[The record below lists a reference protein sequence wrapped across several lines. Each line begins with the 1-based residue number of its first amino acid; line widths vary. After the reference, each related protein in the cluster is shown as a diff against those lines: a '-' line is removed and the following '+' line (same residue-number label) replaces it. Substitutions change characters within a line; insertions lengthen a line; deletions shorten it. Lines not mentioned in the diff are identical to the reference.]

1 MLKLKNKNQKKIF
14 TTLISLWGHI
24 PRRRQKHFL
33 LLIPLAVLSS
43 FCEVISIGL
52 VLPFLAAITNPQ
64 QFIHSGAG
72 IFITELIPS
81 IIERDVIVL
90 VTIIFCLAA
99 LFSGLIRLGLLWA
112 TTSISYATGAD
123 LSNDIYRKTLYQ
135 PYSVHIS
142 RNSSEIISAISNKT
156 NAIINNALYP
166 ILAITS
172 SSILLVTILVVLIS
186 INPQVAC
193 GLFFGFG
200 LIYIVIIKATYKKLQ
215 INSKVIASES
225 IRVIKVLQEGLG
237 GIRDVLI
244 DGSQELYC
252 KIYKQSDLAFRKAQG
267 SNQFVA
273 ASPRFFIEALGMV
286 LIAIF
291 AYFVARN
298 SLSSDI
304 AIPLLGTLAVG
315 AVRLLP
321 LLQQI
326 FASWTNLI
334 SGQSSVNDALSLLE
348 QPLNPNFLI
357 KTKSLDFNRTIEFES
372 VSFAH
377 HQAKDFI
384 LKNISFCINK
394 GEVIGFMGPSGS
406 GKSTL
411 LDIAMGLILPSKGV
425 LKIDGEAIS
434 NSNSFN
440 WQKNIAHVPQNIFLS
455 DVSIA
460 ENIAFGI
467 PINLIDFSRMREVV
481 ELAQMTEVI
490 DSLPRG
496 YETQIGERGIL
507 LSGGQRQRVG
517 IARALYKDSKVLILD
532 EATSALDSKT
542 ENDFMDALIRSKKD
556 ITIIMVAHRLSTLKV
571 CDRIYK
577 LIDGKLKTFESYN
590 KLL

>member
-1 MLKLKNKNQKKIF
+1 
-14 TTLISLWGHI
+14 
-24 PRRRQKHFL
+24 
-33 LLIPLAVLSS
+33 VLSS

-64 QFIHSGAG
+64 QFIHSGIGMFFAD
-72 IFITELIPS
+72 IIPGVS
-81 IIERDVIVL
+81 ENAVIVP
-90 VTIIFCLAA
+90 VTAVFSFAA
-99 LFSGLIRLGLLWA
+99 LFSGLIRLSLLWA
-112 TTSISYATGAD
+112 TTRISFSTGAD
-123 LSNDIYRKTLYQ
+123 LSDDIYRKTLYQ

-166 ILAITS
+166 ILGISS
-172 SSILLVTILVVLIS
+172 SSIILIAILIALIS
-186 INPQVAC
+186 INPTVAC

-200 LIYIVIIKATYKKLQ
+200 LIYVVIIRATYRQLRL
-215 INSKVIASES
+215 NSEAIAIESTKVIKA
-225 IRVIKVLQEGLG
+225 LQEGLG

-252 KIYKQSDLAFRKAQG
+252 KIYRQSDLAFRRAQG

-273 ASPRFFIEALGMV
+273 ASPRFLIEALGMV

-291 AYFVARN
+291 ACFVARN
-298 SLSSDI
+298 SATSDI

-315 AVRLLP
+315 AVRILP

-326 FASWTNLI
+326 FASWTSLV
-334 SGQSSVNDALSLLE
+334 SGQSSVIDALTLLD

-357 KTKSLDFNRTIEFES
+357 KTQTLDFSRSIEFED
-372 VSFAH
+372 VSFSH
-377 HQAKDFI
+377 KQGEDFI
-384 LKNISFCINK
+384 LKNISLCIKK

-411 LDIAMGLILPSKGV
+411 LDIAMGLIFPSKGL
-425 LKIDGEAIS
+425 LKIDGEDISKS
-434 NSNSFN
+434 NSSN

-455 DVSIA
+455 DSSIA
-460 ENIAFGI
+460 ENIAFGV
-467 PINLIDFSRMREVV
+467 PADLIDFSRLRDVI
-481 ELAQMTEVI
+481 ELAQITEVV

-496 YETQIGERGIL
+496 YQTQIGERGIL
-507 LSGGQRQRVG
+507 LSGGQRQRLG

-532 EATSALDSKT
+532 EATSALDGKT
-542 ENDFMDALIRSKKD
+542 ENDFMDALVRCNKG

-571 CDRIYK
+571 CDRVYE
-577 LIDGKLKTFESYN
+577 LVDGEIKSYGSYN
-590 KLL
+590 NLL